1 MDYIFKKYLE
11 KNKNINR
18 GYRKLEVWQEGI
30 SLFSFVK
37 LKIDTIDNISFKTK
51 GQVEGSALSV
61 PSNVS
66 EGYCRRSLKEY
77 IQFITYALSSLGENY
92 SQIFALFRANIIEEE
107 WFVKY
112 DEMHY
117 SLENKLIK
125 FNKNNI
131 TKLQEKSDWHND
143 YQVRE
148 IIEQY
153 NIYYTSDEK

>member
-1 MDYIFKKYLE
+1 MDNILKKYLE

-30 SLFSFVK
+30 SLFTFVK
-37 LKIDTIDNISFKTK
+37 LKIDTIENISFKTK
-51 GQVEGSALSV
+51 GQIEGSALSV

-77 IQFITYALSSLGENY
+77 IQYITYALSSLGENY
-92 SQIFALFRANIIEEE
+92 SQVFALFRANIIEEE

-125 FNKNNI
+125 FNKSNI
-131 TKLQEKSDWHND
+131 RKLQEQSDWHND
-143 YQVRE
+143 YQIRE
-148 IIEQY
+148 IIAQY
-153 NIYYTSDEK
+153 NIYDTGDEK